1 MYICLMGNIKHTQF
15 TPKALIVSD
24 LTPYN
29 NLNYI
34 TMNELNEII
43 ENVFAMSEALDIN
56 INPLNL

>member
-1 MYICLMGNIKHTQF
+1 MGQTQHTQF
-15 TPKALIVSD
+15 TPKALIISD

-34 TMNELNEII
+34 TMKKDELTIII

-56 INPLNL
+56 INPINL

>member
-1 MYICLMGNIKHTQF
+1 MYIYLMGDIKHTQF
-15 TPKALIVSD
+15 ELKALIISD

-43 ENVFAMSEALDIN
+43 ENVFTMSEALDIN

>member
-1 MYICLMGNIKHTQF
+1 MGNIKHTQF

>member
-1 MYICLMGNIKHTQF
+1 MGDIKHTQF
-15 TPKALIVSD
+15 TLKALIISD

-43 ENVFAMSEALDIN
+43 ENVFTMSEALDIN
-56 INPLNL
+56 INPLNN

>member
-1 MYICLMGNIKHTQF
+1 MGQTQHTQF
-15 TPKALIVSD
+15 TPKALIISD

-56 INPLNL
+56 INPINL